1 MSCQCGTAHA
11 PVTRGG
17 VCCVKIS
24 LEVVSLK
31 MFWEHANLRVG
42 YETLE
47 SVAKS
52 KMKKAFNLFLQ
63 LGVN

>member
-1 MSCQCGTAHA
+1 MSCQCETAHA

-17 VCCVKIS
+17 VCHVKIS

-31 MFWEHANLRVG
+31 MYWEYTNLRVG

-52 KMKKAFNLFLQ
+52 KMKKEFTLFLR